1 MLEQIQ
7 EQMLQNGYQ
16 PVQTSIPEVK
26 TFYKYFQNIYYCVCI
41 VDDRNGY
48 LQGMGKMGYLIQ
60 CSKDLF
66 TQSGHSCQVL
76 GVIVT
81 SNVALSRSRAQG
93 AGWVWYADMV
103 SGRLLVFDDQPGSF
117 LDARRCLEEA
127 IASAATA
134 HYREYG
140 GYEQNGY
147 WQGDYR
153 EYGHRREY
161 QQKPDRPVRRFELT
175 PVNTILIVIN
185 ILVFFFLEMRGDTQ
199 NAQFLHD
206 HGGLSVYKL
215 LEEKDIL
222 CLLTSAFVHAGFEHL
237 FSNMLVLVYI
247 GDNVERALGKW
258 RYLALY
264 LISAIGSNMLSAV
277 WYYVTKEPFVVSVGA
292 SGAIFGVIGGLLY
305 MVCKN
310 KGQLEDMRSSQLFIF
325 ILLSLYHG
333 FNSVSVNNMAHIGG
347 LAVGFLAAIF
357 LYHKNGKT
365 YDSYGR

>member
-26 TFYKYFQNIYYCVCI
+26 TFYKYYQNIYYCVCI

-93 AGWVWYADMV
+93 AGWVWYADIV
-103 SGRLLVFDDQPGSF
+103 SGHLLVFDDQPGSF
-117 LDARRCLEEA
+117 LDARYCLEEG
-127 IASAATA
+127 IAREAAA
-134 HYREYG
+134 SFG
-140 GYEQNGY
+140 GYGAYGQRQY
-147 WQGDYR
+147 WQDGSTSFA
-153 EYGHRREY
+153 RRETRRRS
-161 QQKPDRPVRRFELT
+161 QKTFELT
-175 PVNTILIVIN
+175 PVNTMLIAVN
-185 ILVFFFLEMRGDTQ
+185 VLVFLFLEIEGDTQ
-199 NAQFLHD
+199 DAQFLHN
-206 HGGLSVYKL
+206 HGGMSVYKL
-215 LEEKDIL
+215 VEEKDWL
-222 CLLTSAFVHAGFEHL
+222 CLLTSAFVHAGLEHL
-237 FSNMLVLVYI
+237 LSNMLVLAAI

-258 RYLALY
+258 KYITLY
-264 LISAIGSNMLSAV
+264 LVSAVGANLLSAG
-277 WYYVTKEPFVVSVGA
+277 WYYVIRDPFVVSVGA

-310 KGQLEDMRSSQLFIF
+310 RGRLEDMTTPQIGIF
-325 ILLSLYHG
+325 ILISLFHG
-333 FNSVSVNNMAHIGG
+333 FQSVSVNNMAHMGG
-347 LAVGFLAAIF
+347 LAIGILVSAL
-357 LYHKNGKT
+357 LYRNSLQT
-365 YDSYGR
+365 R